1 MSTLGQKPATQ
12 HVSTEKQSITGDGG
26 TSYTLQQSV
35 SQASD
40 IEVFVNNTRQEPT
53 VAYTASGTTL
63 TMTGAVNSSD
73 SFYVIFQGKAIQTA
87 GLPVDAAITA
97 STIAASAITASQ
109 TITSTGNITTN
120 GTVNTPSING
130 GQIGGRRNI
139 IINGAMKVAQR
150 GTNFT
155 SQTADHYF
163 IDRFKLGATSL
174 GTWTTSQSTD
184 SPNGFAYSAK
194 IECTTADASPASTD
208 FLYFYS
214 RLEGQDLQQLKFGT
228 SDAESV
234 SISFYVKCSKTGVFT
249 VNWRNQDAGRSIGSD
264 VTISSADTWE
274 YKTITFVGDTS
285 GAFNND
291 NGWSANLEFI
301 LNAGTNYT
309 SGNTLTSYASHSNS
323 NGTRG
328 GGTTLALGANTGETI
343 QFTGVQL
350 EVGSQATSFEHRSFG
365 EELGLCQRYYQVI
378 TDGNGSAFQASQAGM
393 SLEFRQMMR
402 ANPALSLSGAVS
414 ITNGYACDKT
424 QSTVSIAITASRFT
438 TSGVQV
444 ALDYFSCL
452 TQYQPIH
459 INNSGGNILVDAE
472 L

>member
-184 SPNGFAYSAK
+184 SPNGFA
-194 IECTTADASPASTD
+194 
-208 FLYFYS
+208 
-214 RLEGQDLQQLKFGT
+214 
-228 SDAESV
+228 
-234 SISFYVKCSKTGVFT
+234 
-249 VNWRNQDAGRSIGSD
+249 
-264 VTISSADTWE
+264 
-274 YKTITFVGDTS
+274 
-285 GAFNND
+285 
-291 NGWSANLEFI
+291 
-301 LNAGTNYT
+301 
-309 SGNTLTSYASHSNS
+309 
-323 NGTRG
+323 
-328 GGTTLALGANTGETI
+328 
-343 QFTGVQL
+343 
-350 EVGSQATSFEHRSFG
+350 
-365 EELGLCQRYYQVI
+365 
-378 TDGNGSAFQASQAGM
+378 
-393 SLEFRQMMR
+393 
-402 ANPALSLSGAVS
+402 
-414 ITNGYACDKT
+414 
-424 QSTVSIAITASRFT
+424 
-438 TSGVQV
+438 
-444 ALDYFSCL
+444 
-452 TQYQPIH
+452 
-459 INNSGGNILVDAE
+459 
-472 L
+472 